1 MNEEQI
7 NILIADT
14 ESFIY
19 FQQKKINKIIESE
32 EVISIEN
39 VAKILRHFSDSLDK
53 ISKLLG
59 KVMEINSNDKLGE
72 IYDIS
77 ISTLAWIVYT
87 FPSLEIYTSLFP
99 ENFSLR
105 DKDVL
110 DFLAYNMMELENIMN
125 NPKSLKS
132 FSLDISD
139 NLREVSALFGHLSE
153 LSEKSSNFN

>member
-14 ESFIY
+14 ETFIY

-32 EVISIEN
+32 EAISAEN
-39 VAKILRHFSDSLDK
+39 IARILKHFSDSLDR

-59 KVMEINSNDKLGE
+59 KVMDIKNQEKLNE

-77 ISTLAWIVYT
+77 LSTLAWIVYT
-87 FPSLEIYTSLFP
+87 FPSLELYTSLFP
-99 ENFSLR
+99 ENFILK

-125 NPKSLKS
+125 NTKTLKS
-132 FSLDISD
+132 FILDVSD
-139 NLREVSALFGHLSE
+139 NLREASALFGYLSE
-153 LSEKSSNFN
+153 ISGRSSYFN